1 MPGQLAPQLAGPR
14 EPNMSLQQQIIGI
27 LRSRKFWALVASVA
41 AIWTAYVAAPGSLT
55 PAQAVQ
61 ATVAALAAYA
71 IGTGLEGAPSAPP
84 STTTKE

>member
-1 MPGQLAPQLAGPR
+1 MTVLEQVQGV
-14 EPNMSLQQQIIGI
+14 

-41 AIWTAYVAAPGSLT
+41 AIWTMYFATPGSLT

-71 IGTGLEGAPSAPP
+71 IGTGLEGPANPSA
-84 STTTKE
+84 